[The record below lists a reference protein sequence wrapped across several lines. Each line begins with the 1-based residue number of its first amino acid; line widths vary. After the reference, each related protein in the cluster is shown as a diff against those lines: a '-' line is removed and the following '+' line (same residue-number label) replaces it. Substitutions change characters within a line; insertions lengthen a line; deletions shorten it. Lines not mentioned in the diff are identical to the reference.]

1 MFIPAACASEPHNRQ
16 QSNPALANEFI
27 DDLNKQ
33 RGQPTL
39 ATGSVILQIECC
51 GCIDRSRLNGNRG
64 GDIAGGERH

>member
-39 ATGSVILQIECC
+39 AARISYIA
-51 GCIDRSRLNGNRG
+51 DRMLRLHRPFPT
-64 GDIAGGERH
+64 